1 MQMPVYYNFI
11 LTFEQTPSAM
21 KRIKL
26 ESRLQDIKYKTH
38 RTLLQKVVVFIP
50 LYQLYG
56 KWQEVYELLV
66 LGKSGGFISVF
77 FLLVFDAVKCING
90 TLPGYL
96 PSRYLPGYLPISS
109 KI

>member
-38 RTLLQKVVVFIP
+38 RTFLQKVVVFIP

-56 KWQEVYELLV
+56 KWQEVYEILV
-66 LGKSGGFISVF
+66 LGKSGGFISGYFFVSFRCSKMYKWDLAWVF
-77 FLLVFDAVKCING
+77 TESVFTRLLAH
-90 TLPGYL
+90 L
-96 PSRYLPGYLPISS
+96 
-109 KI
+109 